1 MAYLP
6 LKIYEFES
14 FDVGTDHIRMRTNIL
29 YQGFFTMKDAT
40 LSPSP
45 CIPKNFK
52 KSRNQLCTQLR
63 SSWEIKTVPR
73 IYSEGWGLRWVN
85 CQNFNVSKINVGL
98 ILVYKMLT
106 SESTGIINCI
116 NFGTDRVNLANF
128 LCDLES
134 RNIDGIK
141 LM

>member
-1 MAYLP
+1 MKKFMNLKVSMLELTTLGWEPISCIKVFLP
-6 LKIYEFES
+6 WKMQHYHPHLAFRKIS
-14 FDVGTDHIRMRTNIL
+14 
-29 YQGFFTMKDAT
+29 
-40 LSPSP
+40 
-45 CIPKNFK
+45 K

-106 SESTGIINCI
+106 SESTGIINSI